1 MTEYRISETPRA
13 DRPRERLES
22 LGPASLTVV
31 ELVAILLG
39 TGHARNDV
47 LGVARKVLA
56 TSGGSLRDLA
66 RSPSDVLSAIPG
78 VGRVKAGRVS
88 AALELGRRMVGEK
101 YEFREQIRSPADIFS
116 LFGRRMGDLAVEEF
130 RLLSL
135 DTQNRIR
142 QDRLITR
149 GILNG
154 SLVHP
159 REVFRAAITDAA
171 AGIVV
176 IHNHPSG
183 DPTPSDDDRAVTK
196 QLADAGKLLNIPLY
210 DHVVVGA
217 DSYFSFAEANL
228 L

>member
-1 MTEYRISETPRA
+1 MTDCRISETPRA
-13 DRPRERLES
+13 DRPRERLDAM
-22 LGPASLTVV
+22 GPASLTVV
-31 ELVAILLG
+31 ELIAILLG
-39 TGHARNDV
+39 TGHAQDDV
-47 LGVARKVLA
+47 IGVARKMLA
-56 TSGGSLRDLA
+56 ISGGSLRRLSRA
-66 RSPSDVLSAIPG
+66 SPADFAGIPG
-78 VGRVKAGRVS
+78 VGKVKAGRVT
-88 AALELGRRMVGEK
+88 AALELGRRMTHEK
-101 YEFREQIRSPADIFS
+101 WEFNEQIRTPADIFGW
-116 LFGRRMGDLAVEEF
+116 FGRRMGDLAVEEF

-176 IHNHPSG
+176 VHNHPSG
-183 DPTPSDDDRAVTK
+183 DPSPSADDKAVTK
-196 QLADAGKLLNIPLY
+196 QLSDAGKLLNIPLY
-210 DHVVVGA
+210 DHVVIGA

>member
-1 MTEYRISETPRA
+1 MTEFRISETPHA
-13 DRPRERLES
+13 DRPRERLEA

-39 TGHARNDV
+39 TGHARSDV
-47 LGVARKVLA
+47 MGVARRLLA
-56 TSGGSLRDLA
+56 TAGGSLRNLA
-66 RSPSDVLSAIPG
+66 RSPSDVLSAISG

-101 YEFREQIRSPADIFS
+101 YVFSEQIRSPADIFG
-116 LFGRRMGDLAVEEF
+116 LFGRRMGDLTVEEF

-135 DTQNRIR
+135 DTQNRVK

-183 DPTPSDDDRAVTK
+183 DPTPSDEDRAVTK

>member
-1 MTEYRISETPRA
+1 M
-13 DRPRERLES
+13 
-22 LGPASLTVV
+22 TVV

-39 TGHARNDV
+39 TGHARSDV
-47 LGVARKVLA
+47 MGVARRLLA
-56 TSGGSLRDLA
+56 TAGGSLRNLA
-66 RSPSDVLSAIPG
+66 RSPSDVLSAISG

-101 YEFREQIRSPADIFS
+101 YAFSEQIRSPADIFG
-116 LFGRRMGDLAVEEF
+116 LFGRRMGDLTVEEF

-135 DTQNRIR
+135 DTQNRVK

-159 REVFRAAITDAA
+159 REVFRAAIRDAA

-183 DPTPSDDDRAVTK
+183 DPTPSDEDRAVTK